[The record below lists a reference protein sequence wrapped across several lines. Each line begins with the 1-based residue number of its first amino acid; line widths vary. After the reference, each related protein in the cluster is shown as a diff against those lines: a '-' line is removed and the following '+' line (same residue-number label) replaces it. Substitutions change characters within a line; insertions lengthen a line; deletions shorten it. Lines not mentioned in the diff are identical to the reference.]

1 MTLRVLLVDDQ
12 ALVRKG
18 LRLVLESEGDM
29 EVVGEAPDGEAGV
42 ALARELR
49 PDVVVMDVRMP
60 GLDGVEA
67 TRALAG
73 PGVASPQAVLI
84 LTTYDLD
91 DYVFEALR
99 AGARGF
105 LLKQDSVEELAGAV
119 RTVASGD
126 AVVAPS
132 VTRRLIEHFTSAAPP
147 AARQP
152 AELDRLTEREREVL
166 LLVARGRT
174 NAEIAA
180 ELFVEPST
188 VKTHVGNVFMKLA
201 LRDRVEAVIYA
212 YEHGLLRPGG

>member
-18 LRLVLESEGDM
+18 LRLVLESEGDI
-29 EVVGEAPDGEAGV
+29 EVAGEAPDGDAGAV
-42 ALARELR
+42 MARELR

-73 PGVASPQAVLI
+73 PGVASPQAVLV

-91 DYVFEALR
+91 EYVFEALR

-105 LLKQDSVEELAGAV
+105 LLKSASPEELVLAI
-119 RTVASGD
+119 RSVAAGD
-126 AVVAPS
+126 AVVAPA
-132 VTRRLIEHFTSAAPP
+132 VTRRLIEHFTRAAPP
-147 AARQP
+147 AARHP
-152 AELDRLTEREREVL
+152 KELERLTEREREVL
-166 LLVARGRT
+166 ELVARGRS

-180 ELFVEPST
+180 ELYVEPST
-188 VKTHVGNVFMKLA
+188 VKTHVGNVLMKLG
-201 LRDRVEAVIYA
+201 LRGRVEAVIYA
-212 YEHGLLRPGG
+212 YEHGILRPGA